1 MSAAVIVRL
10 TENTHEA
17 HRVVEVIREMVTSVS
32 QIGPLDYEIWVAA
45 PEVDLDLAVT
55 DLKHR
60 LNAQCGGWRTWVLFP
75 GYPD

>member
-32 QIGPLDYEIWVAA
+32 QIGPLDYEVWVAA
-45 PEVDLDLAVT
+45 PDVDLDGAVA
-55 DLKHR
+55 DLKNR
-60 LNAQCGGWRTWVLFP
+60 LNARLGGWRDWVAFP